1 MALNENKN
9 QKLYYS
15 IGEVAEM
22 FGVNESLL
30 RYWEKEFDIIRPRK
44 NAKGTRSYRKEDIE
58 SIRLVYHLVKEKG
71 LTLDGAKKK
80 LKDNREGV
88 SKNHEIVARLQSLKD
103 ELLAMKAELDA
114 IES

>member
-1 MALNENKN
+1 MTVIDNKN

-30 RYWEKEFDIIRPRK
+30 RYWEREFDIIRPRK
-44 NAKGTRSYRKEDIE
+44 NAKGTRSYRKEDID
-58 SIRLVYHLVKEKG
+58 SIKLVFHLVKEKG

-80 LKDNREGV
+80 LKDNKDGV
-88 SKNHEIVARLQSLKD
+88 TKNHEIITRLQTLKE
-103 ELLAMKAELDA
+103 ELLAMKTELDA
-114 IES
+114 ID

>member
-1 MALNENKN
+1 MTLIENKN

-30 RYWEKEFDIIRPRK
+30 RYWEREFDIIRPRK
-44 NAKGTRSYRKEDIE
+44 NTKGTRSYRKEDIDN
-58 SIRLVYHLVKEKG
+58 IKLIYHLVKEKG

-80 LKDNREGV
+80 IKDNKDGV
-88 SKNHEIVARLQSLKD
+88 TKNHEIITRLQTLKE

-114 IES
+114 IE